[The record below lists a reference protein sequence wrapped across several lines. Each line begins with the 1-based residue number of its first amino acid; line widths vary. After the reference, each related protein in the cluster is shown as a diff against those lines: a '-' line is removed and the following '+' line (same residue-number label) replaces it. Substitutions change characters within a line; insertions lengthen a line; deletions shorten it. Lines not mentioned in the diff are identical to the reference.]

1 MKITDYSTL
10 KITAMKDFEVI
21 DVRYYHWHIQRSSF
35 EEFEAFEKYITILW
49 DGCEER
55 ILQAEYCSLVLNDVL
70 DKAMFYS
77 FSRHSLQELLDSDY
91 ESEVNGALI
100 KGYGIIDEDQYREGC
115 ERLEKKYK
123 EWREKQGNT
132 FYIFE
137 D

>member
-1 MKITDYSTL
+1 
-10 KITAMKDFEVI
+10 MKDFEVI

-35 EEFEAFEKYITILW
+35 EEFEAYEKYITILW

-100 KGYGIIDEDQYREGC
+100 KGYGIIDEDQYKEGC
-115 ERLEKKYK
+115 DRLEKKYK
-123 EWREKQGNT
+123 EWRERMGNT